1 MKKIVIS
8 VLLAASAML
17 TANAAEIAGLVNTGG
32 SFASGAQDTNYFLNG
47 TGHGYVTANGSFP
60 LSGNWMANDATSS
73 WITPTAT
80 QGQSL
85 DPSVNGLYSWTLSFD
100 LTGFNAASA
109 WFTGRFAADNS
120 AIAKLNGVEIGTSSG
135 FASFSSFGAITGF
148 NSGLNTLEFLVT
160 NTGQSSGNPTGVRVE
175 FTQSNVVSA
184 VPEPETYAMMLAGLG
199 LMGAIARRRKA
210 KQA

>member
-17 TANAAEIAGLVNTGG
+17 TANAAQITGLVNTGG
-32 SFASGAQDTNYFLNG
+32 SFASGAQDTNYSLNG
-47 TGHGYVTANGSFP
+47 GFGYVTENGSFP
-60 LSGNWMANDATSS
+60 LGPWLANDATSS

-80 QGQSL
+80 QGQSF
-85 DPSVNGLYSWTLSFD
+85 DPSVNGSYSWVLTFNLAGFD
-100 LTGFNAASA
+100 YSSAS
-109 WFTGRFAADNS
+109 FTGRFAADNS
-120 AIAKLNGVEIGTSSG
+120 AIATLNGNLIGTSNG
-135 FASFSSFGAITGF
+135 FTSFSNFSANSGF

-160 NTGQSSGNPTGVRVE
+160 NTKQNSGNPTGLRVE